1 LPPNQPEKIPSH
13 KCAILCARLRQKTE
27 RKLTYYF
34 NREDQIMQAIE
45 FESILHNGQ
54 LKIPKHHKS
63 WEGRHVK
70 VILLADEPS
79 TEQKA
84 DTVFKLLS
92 ELSDDFMEQGRL
104 QLPVQLRDNY

>member
-1 LPPNQPEKIPSH
+1 VAKNRAQVN
-13 KCAILCARLRQKTE
+13 
-27 RKLTYYF
+27 LTLNR

-63 WEGRHVK
+63 WEGRYVK
-70 VILLADEPS
+70 VILLSDEPP